1 MYTPTQTAGA
11 NYVVMYTVKTTF
23 KWMAKMQYLVKLIGG
38 TFGTASTC
46 WMYVPICMLANLSR
60 NVIVVMN
67 TKLKDCKA
75 VDNGPTKTIVCP
87 TTAILHTWS
96 YDWAIIAT

>member
-38 TFGTASTC
+38 TFGTAS
-46 WMYVPICMLANLSR
+46 
-60 NVIVVMN
+60 
-67 TKLKDCKA
+67 
-75 VDNGPTKTIVCP
+75 
-87 TTAILHTWS
+87 
-96 YDWAIIAT
+96 